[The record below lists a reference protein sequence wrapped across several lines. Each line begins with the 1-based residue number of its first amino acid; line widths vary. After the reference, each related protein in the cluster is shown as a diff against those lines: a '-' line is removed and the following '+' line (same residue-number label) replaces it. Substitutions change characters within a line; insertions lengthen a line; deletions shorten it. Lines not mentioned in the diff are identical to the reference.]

1 MSDDIPILT
10 LPAED
15 QYGMVRMDVSDKH
28 TVLFDLRVI
37 KQRAIADFVAK
48 QSVDYQKHSGLA
60 IQEDI
65 ALAIGWFDVPLS
77 MLYDDDFK
85 ISQLSDEAL
94 AQIVRYRMLRAEGE
108 PDNEH

>member
-15 QYGMVRMDVSDKH
+15 KYGMVQMNVSDKH
-28 TVLFDLRVI
+28 TVLFDLRTI

-60 IQEDI
+60 IKGYIEPTNGQSDI
-65 ALAIGWFDVPLS
+65 LLNG
-77 MLYDDDFK
+77 
-85 ISQLSDEAL
+85 
-94 AQIVRYRMLRAEGE
+94 
-108 PDNEH
+108 